1 MRLFV
6 DNFIYIEKSKVC
18 KCNECNVDGNLQ
30 KKAANVYAEQ
40 FEFKIRRWI
49 LCTEHNENEIHIQH
63 WRYIVE
69 RRTVLSRI
77 VSKTRTEY
85 GIYFRQYAV

>member
-1 MRLFV
+1 M

-40 FEFKIRRWI
+40 FEFKIRRLI
-49 LCTEHNENEIHIQH
+49 LCTERNENKMHIQR
-63 WRYIVE
+63 WRHIVE
-69 RRTVLSRI
+69 WRTALSGI